1 MKKDLNEFNEITNQ
15 LNLIDIK
22 FNYEIQ
28 TLLILGQDL
37 ESWKGIVTLING
49 SPSKFKLV
57 FSEVVDM
64 IIIRKSG
71 SIKKIFPI

>member
-1 MKKDLNEFNEITNQ
+1 MKQDLNEFNEITNQ

-22 FNYEIQ
+22 FNYDIQ

-49 SPSKFKLV
+49 SLSKFKLV
-57 FSEVVDM
+57 LSKVVDM
-64 IIIRKSG
+64 IIIRKSR

>member
-1 MKKDLNEFNEITNQ
+1 MKQHLNEFNEITNQ
-15 LNLIDIK
+15 LSLIDIK

-49 SPSKFKLV
+49 LPSKFKLV
-57 FSEVVDM
+57 FSKVVDM
-64 IIIRKSG
+64 IIIRRSG